1 VAKAKAVGLKN
12 QKVVEVKQKETL
24 AAVAGLTQS
33 GVANKLAAAQV
44 EIQQTLAHLTA
55 NLTEKLAVL
64 QSVESAIE
72 LKRQELSDLRQI
84 ETTAETLDELEAEIA
99 DRRVA
104 WEQEQEQ
111 RAREVQEREEERR
124 KTWKRAEEEYQYK
137 VTQERQ
143 RDADAHAATVA
154 ADLKA
159 HCTKLEALEKTW
171 AEREAALK
179 AHEQEVS
186 DLKARVEDFPDEM
199 KKEVNKEVAIATNAL
214 KRQYET
220 EMKLAAKDAETQEK
234 LAEQQ
239 AAAANQTIAKLADQ
253 IADLKGQLEQAHR
266 DVKEISAKAL
276 DSASGRSAME
286 AVQNVLATKDH
297 QVSKVGKN

>member
-1 VAKAKAVGLKN
+1 VAKAKAVGVKN

-33 GVANKLAAAQV
+33 SVANKLAAAQV

-72 LKRQELSDLRQI
+72 LKRQELSDLRQL
-84 ETTAETLDELEAEIA
+84 ETTAETLDQLESEIA

-111 RAREVQEREEERR
+111 RTREVQEREEERR

-137 VTQERQ
+137 LTQERQ
-143 RDADAHAATVA
+143 READAHAGKVA
-154 ADLKA
+154 ADLKV
-159 HCTKLEALEKTW
+159 HREKLETLEKSW

-179 AHEQEVS
+179 AREQELA
-186 DLKARVEDFPDEM
+186 DLKARVADFPDEL
-199 KKEVNKEVAIATNAL
+199 KKEVNKEVAIATNSL

-220 EMKLAAKDAETQEK
+220 EMKLAAKDAETEQK
-234 LAEQQ
+234 LGEQQ
-239 AAAANQTIAKLADQ
+239 VLSANQTIAKLTAQ